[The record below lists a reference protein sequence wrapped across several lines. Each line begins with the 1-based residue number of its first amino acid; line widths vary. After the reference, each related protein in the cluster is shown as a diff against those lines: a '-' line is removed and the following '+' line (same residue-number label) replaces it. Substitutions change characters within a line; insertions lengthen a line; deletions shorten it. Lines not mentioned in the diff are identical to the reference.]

1 MKPQEF
7 LDQIVPAAMACHR
20 ATGIPASF
28 TLAQAALESGWGAS
42 KLAQR
47 GFNLFGVKADRAW
60 KGPTINMDTG
70 EVINGKR
77 VVVPAMWRAYPDWLA
92 CLNDRAAFFRK
103 NPRYAKCFT
112 ETAGEG
118 WCRAVAAAGYATDPD
133 YANKLLGMIRAR
145 NLTRFDQPQKE
156 AAP

>member
-7 LDQIVPAAMACHR
+7 IDQIAPAAIACHK

-42 KLAQR
+42 RLAQQGR
-47 GFNLFGVKADRAW
+47 NLFGVKADRAW

-77 VVVPAMWRAYPDWLA
+77 VTVPAIWRAYPD
-92 CLNDRAAFFRK
+92 
-103 NPRYAKCFT
+103 
-112 ETAGEG
+112 
-118 WCRAVAAAGYATDPD
+118 
-133 YANKLLGMIRAR
+133 
-145 NLTRFDQPQKE
+145 
-156 AAP
+156 